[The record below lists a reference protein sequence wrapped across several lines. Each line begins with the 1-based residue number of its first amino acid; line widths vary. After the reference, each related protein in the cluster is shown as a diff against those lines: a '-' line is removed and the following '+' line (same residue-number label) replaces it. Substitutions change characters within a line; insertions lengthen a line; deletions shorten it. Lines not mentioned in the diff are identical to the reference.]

1 MLIKFLRRVELLL
14 LGLVELPIAAI
25 DWSST
30 KARGGLRSLQDRI
43 RRAI

>member
-1 MLIKFLRRVELLL
+1 MLITFLRRVELFL
-14 LGLVELPIAAI
+14 LGLVELPIAAV

-30 KARGGLRSLQDRI
+30 GARRWLRSLQDRI

>member
-1 MLIKFLRRVELLL
+1 MLINLIRRFELALIS
-14 LGLVELPIAAI
+14 LVELPISAI

-30 KARGGLRSLQDRI
+30 KARRSLRSLQDKI